1 MRRRTILAAGLA
13 VALLGAHVTVGRAIM
28 MTPDVRKVPVDRLLA
43 NLERIAKENALSVE
57 AQMNLAR
64 LHAMAY
70 ALKSDAL
77 PAVNLR
83 SGDKTEIPY
92 YPPGSM
98 LPEAVLPA
106 PTAEHAAKAAG
117 HLKKAI
123 EHYDAAL
130 TLSLDNMVALLGRG
144 WARQQL
150 GDTAGAIADYRK
162 AIAGAW
168 PKDTN
173 TKMLMPSQRF
183 ISREAI
189 DYLVPLLDPKRD
201 AVEIRDLTAKREDL
215 QNRPRAVTPIA
226 IPLDDDATAAEIVD
240 RRARVRFDADG
251 SALDR
256 EWTWITPRAGW
267 LVYDWDG
274 RGEITSALQLFGN
287 VTFWLFW
294 TNGYH
299 ALAALDDDGSGR
311 IEGAELRH
319 LAVWHDADA
328 DGRSDDGEVRPLAA
342 HGIEALSFDSLE
354 GTTFDVAASAPRG
367 VTLAGGRTRPTYDV
381 ILRHPAA
388 TLTRR

>member
-1 MRRRTILAAGLA
+1 MSLRTTLAAGFS
-13 VALLGAHVTVGRAIM
+13 VALLGAQVTAIM
-28 MTPDVRKVPVDRLLA
+28 MMPDVRKVPVDRLLA
-43 NLERIAKENALSVE
+43 NLERAAKENPANVQ

-70 ALKSDAL
+70 ALKSDTL

-92 YPPGSM
+92 YPPGSTV
-98 LPEAVLPA
+98 PESVHPA
-106 PTAEHAAKAAG
+106 PTAGHAATAAQ

-130 TLSLDNMVALLGRG
+130 ALSPDNMVALLGRG

-150 GDTAGAIADYRK
+150 GDTAGAIADFRK
-162 AIAGAW
+162 TIAGSW
-168 PKDTN
+168 PKDST
-173 TKMLMPSQRF
+173 TKMLMPSQQF
-183 ISREAI
+183 VSREAI

-201 AVEIRDLTAKREDL
+201 ADEIRDLTAKRTDL
-215 QNRPRAVTPIA
+215 QNRPRAITPIA
-226 IPLDDDATAAEIVD
+226 VPLDDQATLSSIVD

-267 LVYDWDG
+267 LVYDWNG

-287 VTFWLFW
+287 VSFWLFW
-294 TNGYH
+294 TDGYD
-299 ALAALDDDGSGR
+299 ALAVLDDDGNGR
-311 IEGAELRH
+311 IAGNELRH
-319 LAVWHDADA
+319 LAIWRDADA
-328 DGRSDDGEVRPLAA
+328 DGRSDHSEVRPLAA
-342 HGIEALSFDSLE
+342 HGISALSFDSLD
-354 GTTFDVAASAPRG
+354 GPGPDAAAFAPRG
-367 VTLAGGRTRPTYDV
+367 VTFTDGSTRPTYDV
-381 ILRHPAA
+381 IIHHSAT